1 MEFTEDNLSEF
12 KIQIHNINMKKKS
25 GFELQ
30 DVCGEKVIIAQGIE
44 NIDFSKLIHLNE
56 TAAFL
61 WEYVGTN
68 EFNAEVLAEALIQ
81 ADYDVDR
88 ETAIADSQIL
98 IDAWKEQ
105 GLIE

>member
-1 MEFTEDNLSEF
+1 
-12 KIQIHNINMKKKS
+12 MKKKS

-61 WEYVGTN
+61 WEHVGTN